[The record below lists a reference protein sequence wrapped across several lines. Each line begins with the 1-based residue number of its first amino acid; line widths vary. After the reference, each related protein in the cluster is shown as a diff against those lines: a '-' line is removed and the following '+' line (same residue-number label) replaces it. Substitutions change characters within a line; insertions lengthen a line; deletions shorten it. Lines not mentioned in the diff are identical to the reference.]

1 MLVLDNTATVVRTIP
16 RFNARNADFESTS
29 SLAEPRV
36 TVSWSLATDETCDL
50 RQTLDNA
57 EGHVRWGREELER
70 ENEAAQERVEF
81 LCNRRAA
88 TEHNVERRMRE
99 FRDGGWAGPEAY
111 SGRYRP

>member
-36 TVSWSLATDETCDL
+36 
-50 RQTLDNA
+50 TLDNA

-99 FRDGGWAGPEAY
+99 LRDGGWAGPEAY